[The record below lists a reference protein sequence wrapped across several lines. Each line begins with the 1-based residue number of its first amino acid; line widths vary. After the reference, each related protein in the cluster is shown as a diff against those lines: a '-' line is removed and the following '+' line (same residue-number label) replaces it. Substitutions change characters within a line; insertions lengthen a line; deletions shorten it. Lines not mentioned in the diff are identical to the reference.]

1 KVRRFCRDHEKSP
14 DQEKKQQDDNAR
26 PDKSQFLTDNRED
39 HIILRLRQKPQFL
52 YAVPQPP
59 PEQAAASD
67 RIQPLKRL
75 IAFLILL
82 RITPDCKALQPVALH
97 SKKYGHKRDPR
108 CPHPD

>member
-1 KVRRFCRDHEKSP
+1 MFRITWIIIWAIAPDAINAPRRSGAFVAINEKSP
-14 DQEKKQQDDNAR
+14 YQEKKQQDDNACAHQ
-26 PDKSQFLTDNRED
+26 PQFLTNDGED

-75 IAFLILL
+75 VAFLILF
-82 RITPDCKALQPVALH
+82 RITP
-97 SKKYGHKRDPR
+97 
-108 CPHPD
+108 